1 MRNENM
7 NEPQNPQYVQAVV
20 TGCFFDLPLSSKL
33 NKEEEFWFI
42 RWIFMRRK
50 YKNALLEIDNLK
62 KLEISKLQLE
72 NKRLEKLLIQLRTD
86 MFPENKTKRKY
97 KNGKK

>member
-1 MRNENM
+1 MLRNNSKETKKECQENW
-7 NEPQNPQYVQAVV
+7 NTPFE
-20 TGCFFDLPLSSKL
+20 SKL

-50 YKNALLEIDNLK
+50 YKNALLEIERLKNL
-62 KLEISKLQLE
+62 EVAKLQVE
-72 NKRLEKLLIQLRTD
+72 NERLESLLIQLRTD

-97 KNGKK
+97 KKKK